1 MISIKIGLTIFCAKL
16 LEFQIPTAL
25 RLTHFFTFVLLIG
38 KIFILHFSD
47 TMPPLPRL
55 KRKPLS
61 PIADMVDYNGHA
73 SDDDYNPFNEDASVY
88 M

>member
-1 MISIKIGLTIFCAKL
+1 M
-16 LEFQIPTAL
+16 Q
-25 RLTHFFTFVLLIG
+25 
-38 KIFILHFSD
+38 FSD
-47 TMPPLPRL
+47 LPPIPRNLQHRRPPPL

-73 SDDDYNPFNEDASVY
+73 SDDDYNPYQEVDGAVY

>member
-1 MISIKIGLTIFCAKL
+1 M
-16 LEFQIPTAL
+16 
-25 RLTHFFTFVLLIG
+25 IG